1 MILNIQVLIFFIKS
15 KFFGPKKKNI
25 LESEIKTNKKNYKI
39 LEKILLPDIIF
50 EENDIYSFDQK
61 QIKGN
66 YITNKDVTSKI
77 FDLEK
82 TKSIKNIKNKI
93 VLIENADPGYDYL
106 FSYNIK
112 GLITK
117 YGGVNSH
124 MSIRC
129 LELGIPS
136 IIGIG
141 EKNFETMRK
150 SNKIHIDCSQGIYK
164 IIN

>member
-1 MILNIQVLIFFIKS
+1 MNLLILLNLNS
-15 KFFGPKKKNI
+15 LSPKRLKDI
-25 LESEIKTNKKNYKI
+25 LENEIKNNKKNYKI

-66 YITNKDVTSKI
+66 YITNKEITSKI

-82 TKSIKNIKNKI
+82 IKSIKDIKNKI

-141 EKNFETMRK
+141 EKNYETLRK
-150 SNKIHIDCSQGIYK
+150 SNKIHIDCSQKIYK